1 MADSLLKILGSQTA
15 LLLGTE
21 SAAVTVWMLVVLSL
35 RSVLASLGLLSLVPH
50 GLVFALPLLMQ
61 LVDSVVPFLGD
72 CLPLLSL
79 RITETVLG
87 RIQTSKLAVMIPAHF
102 IGCVLGAVV
111 FKTLVPIAPVE
122 VSGDNLWGMAI
133 TLAHQPTLLS
143 PPLGRVR
150 AGSRSPPYSCK
161 PQWYDGSS
169 GNRQSGG
176 VCVQRLRHFRPR
188 GAARQQ
194 TVPVLFVCADSACYR
209 GDVGGGWSWTRLLDE
224 SCCRGC
230 TLATAG
236 RADVERCLSITGKH
250 VWSHCWSCGGGAFLR
265 EVVPG

>member
-1 MADSLLKILGSQTA
+1 MSLKGLDALKNEEPPAKGMADSLLGVLGSQTA

-87 RIQTSKLAVMIPAHF
+87 RIPTSKLAVMIPAHF

-122 VSGDNLWGMAI
+122 VSGDNLWGM
-133 TLAHQPTLLS
+133 TNVTYGHHSCSPTNS
-143 PPLGRVR
+143 SFPTS
-150 AGSRSPPYSCK
+150 GSRAC
-161 PQWYDGSS
+161 
-169 GNRQSGG
+169 
-176 VCVQRLRHFRPR
+176 RLSLPS
-188 GAARQQ
+188 
-194 TVPVLFVCADSACYR
+194 LFV
-209 GDVGGGWSWTRLLDE
+209 
-224 SCCRGC
+224 
-230 TLATAG
+230 
-236 RADVERCLSITGKH
+236 
-250 VWSHCWSCGGGAFLR
+250 
-265 EVVPG
+265 